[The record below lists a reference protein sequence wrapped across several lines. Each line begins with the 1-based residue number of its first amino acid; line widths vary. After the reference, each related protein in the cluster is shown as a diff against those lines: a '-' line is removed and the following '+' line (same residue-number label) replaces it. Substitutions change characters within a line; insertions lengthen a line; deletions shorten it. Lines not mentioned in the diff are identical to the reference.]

1 VSRGFPLLCAVGF
14 LAYASYNLIRAPL
27 LPLFATELGA
37 TPAQVGIVVAVST
50 LTGVVIKLPAGIL
63 SDLWGRRALLWVG
76 LAAFALTPFA
86 YLAVAALGVLVA
98 VRVVHGLATA
108 VFAPVAM
115 ALVADEFPAR
125 RGEALG
131 WYSAA
136 TQAGKLF
143 GPMLGGFLLVWAGY
157 QFSFLVCGVLG
168 LVILALFATADFG
181 STAAT
186 VTRSGDVVPR
196 FLQGLRTVA
205 GHPRLLLTAGMEAV
219 QMFASGALMAFLP
232 LYGTQVGLDPARIG
246 LLFGAQGV
254 VFVGVK
260 PIMGR
265 VSDRMGRVPLIVAGL
280 LLAGATLALVPFTHR
295 FWWLALLA
303 AAFGLGEA
311 VATSST
317 SALAA
322 DLVARKDTGSAMGIF
337 GTIMDIGHAAGPIV
351 TGVLIAAWGY
361 GGAFG
366 FVGVLTAAGAV
377 AFGVVMRRP
386 A

>member
-1 VSRGFPLLCAVGF
+1 
-14 LAYASYNLIRAPL
+14 
-27 LPLFATELGA
+27 
-37 TPAQVGIVVAVST
+37 
-50 LTGVVIKLPAGIL
+50 
-63 SDLWGRRALLWVG
+63 
-76 LAAFALTPFA
+76 
-86 YLAVAALGVLVA
+86 
-98 VRVVHGLATA
+98 
-108 VFAPVAM
+108 
-115 ALVADEFPAR
+115 
-125 RGEALG
+125 
-131 WYSAA
+131 
-136 TQAGKLF
+136 
-143 GPMLGGFLLVWAGY
+143 
-157 QFSFLVCGVLG
+157 
-168 LVILALFATADFG
+168 
-181 STAAT
+181 
-186 VTRSGDVVPR
+186 
-196 FLQGLRTVA
+196 
-205 GHPRLLLTAGMEAV
+205 MEAV